1 MSPLGSSTSLEL
13 NLLSFKLRKRL
24 DSRIHEVNR
33 VKTRFPCKIPVIVE
47 RSSREKQL
55 PQLQKIKFL
64 VSPEITMGQFVNMIR
79 SRLSLLPSHSLCVM
93 VDERQLASLSMTM
106 LEVYTAHRDQDGFL
120 YMTYMSHEV
129 FG

>member
-1 MSPLGSSTSLEL
+1 MLVA
-13 NLLSFKLRKRL
+13 